1 MRHDVLRTV
10 RPDSVSDL
18 HRYPAE
24 RPHGRPFRA
33 WRDVSGVVSPTL
45 AHPDHE
51 KGGAHPSGTFAGS
64 GIASPGSSDLA
75 STSIVRF
82 FTFGLGRP
90 SRPARFPVQ
99 TDGQFMGLAQ
109 RDHDLLEDVAAH
121 DILQRLPSRGTA
133 QPVREI
139 GRCVDEVAGPRLDV
153 PAQALLVI
161 GVASAAQD
169 VDGGLEVGV
178 GVQAGAGAWGYPV
191 PGHENAHRAQRL
203 PRNRPK
209 TEDELRHQ
217 PFFAAWPHH
226 PYCYLLR
233 GGCRWIAWASGA
245 VSPRARLRRRACAA
259 KAARCRPGSR

>member
-33 WRDVSGVVSPTL
+33 WRDVSGVVGPTL

-109 RDHDLLEDVAAH
+109 RDHDLLEDVAGH
-121 DILQRLPSRGTA
+121 DILQRLPRDS
-133 QPVREI
+133 PVRA
-139 GRCVDEVAGPRLDV
+139 RDRPVCRRSCRTSPR
-153 PAQALLVI
+153 
-161 GVASAAQD
+161 
-169 VDGGLEVGV
+169 
-178 GVQAGAGAWGYPV
+178 
-191 PGHENAHRAQRL
+191 RTRL
-203 PRNRPK
+203 SPPRNRRS
-209 TEDELRHQ
+209 L
-217 PFFAAWPHH
+217 
-226 PYCYLLR
+226 
-233 GGCRWIAWASGA
+233 
-245 VSPRARLRRRACAA
+245 
-259 KAARCRPGSR
+259 CRPGRRRRSRSWRGSAGWSGRPGVPGARP